1 MTITMFLF
9 IVFTSIIGSCIIAFI
24 IGTILGVFCGVK
36 YKQKS
41 VRSTTSKE
49 NTSTREENSALSIK
63 GPIYEELELEDKTAT
78 IDLSQNIAYECV
90 KKT

>member
-1 MTITMFLF
+1 MEISDLRTPSFPE
-9 IVFTSIIGSCIIAFI
+9 GSVTLRFYC
-24 IGTILGVFCGVK
+24 ILGVFCGVK
-36 YKQKS
+36 YKQKC